1 MFKISYFG
9 AYSVNQL
16 TPVFDDPHA
25 AIEYLD
31 KLYKV
36 IHWEEDQDHS
46 WHYDVAVAKGP
57 SGTYSVEPI
66 ICDE

>member
-1 MFKISYFG
+1 MFRIKYFG

-16 TPVFDDPHA
+16 TPEFATPED

-31 KLYKV
+31 KRYKV
-36 IHWEEDQDHS
+36 IHSEEDEAHP
-46 WHYDVAVAKGP
+46 WHYDVAVARGP

-66 ICDE
+66 VCE

>member
-1 MFKISYFG
+1 MFKITYFT
-9 AYSVNQL
+9 AYSVNKL

-25 AIEYLD
+25 AIKYLND
-31 KLYKV
+31 LYNV
-36 IHWEEDQDHS
+36 IYWEEDNDHP

-66 ICDE
+66 ICE

>member
-16 TPVFDDPHA
+16 TRVFDDYHD

-36 IHWEEDQDHS
+36 IYWEEDDRHP
-46 WHYDVAVAKGP
+46 WHFDVAVAKGP

-66 ICDE
+66 VCE